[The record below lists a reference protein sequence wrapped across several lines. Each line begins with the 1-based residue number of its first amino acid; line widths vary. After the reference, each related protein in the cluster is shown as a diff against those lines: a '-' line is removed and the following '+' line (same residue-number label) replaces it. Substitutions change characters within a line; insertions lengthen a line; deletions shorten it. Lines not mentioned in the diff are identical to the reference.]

1 MLRLLYAR
9 FGQKTTEHPDIKLS
23 RSLFSFNTPE
33 GACPVCKGLGVED
46 MIDPGLLIA
55 DPDKSLREGALKI
68 TTPSGYTIYSQ
79 VTIDVLDKVCRSE
92 GFNVDIPW
100 KDLTPHQQN
109 IVLNGSDKITIP
121 YGKHTL
127 ESRMKWKGIT
137 AKPREEGVYKG
148 ILPVMENILRVDRNP
163 NILRFART
171 IPCRKCNGQR
181 LNEAALSVTFNEK
194 TIGQMSAMTIKDLT
208 KEFSNT
214 AKATKDQALHSLSSE
229 IVKRTSMLEELGLG
243 YLTLNRNSST
253 LSGGE
258 AQRIRLSTQVTNG
271 LRGIMYVLDEPS
283 AGLHPYDNERLIN
296 ILRQLRDNGNT
307 ILVVEHDAATML
319 SADRL
324 VDIGPGAGRTGGE
337 ILLNTSVKNS
347 PDLHIPESKTLQYL
361 FNHKKGPDSY
371 HPKTTGKW
379 MAIKEASLHN
389 LKIPEVRFMKQALNV
404 VTGVSGAGKSSLVM
418 QVLGESLTTASSKF
432 KGCKEITGV
441 DNFDKVIAIDQTPIG
456 RTPRSNPATYVKVFD
471 QIRKLYAAQQA
482 ARKKKWK
489 PTHFSFN
496 TRGGRCETCEGA
508 GVIQTG
514 MHFMG
519 QVTTVCETCNGKRFD
534 DETLTIT
541 YKGKNISEV
550 LEMEIV
556 EALHFFEDE
565 KSIHQYLQVME
576 ELGLGY
582 LSLGQPATTLS
593 GGEAQ
598 RLKLAAELVR
608 KTSKPSL
615 YLFDEPTTGLHAY
628 DIEILLHA
636 LHKLTDHKHTVIV
649 IEHDQQVILE
659 ADHVTDL
666 GPKGGE
672 EGGKVLYSGPASGL
686 SDCNISI
693 TGRYLGKNNAVMLFT
708 PV

>member
-1 MLRLLYAR
+1 MPSSYITVKNAREHNLKSINIQIPHYQITCFTGISGSGKSSLVYDIIYRESQRRYLESFSSYARQFFGRITHPEVESITGLMPAISVDQKTINRNPRSTMGTLSELYDMLRLLYAR
-9 FGQKTTEHPDIKLS
+9 FGQQSTEHPDIKLS

-181 LNEAALSVTFNEK
+181 LNETALSVTFNEK

-324 VDIGPGAGRTGGE
+324 VDIGPGAGRKGGS
-337 ILLNTSVKNS
+337 ILLNTSVENS
-347 PDLHIPESKTLQYL
+347 L
-361 FNHKKGPDSY
+361 
-371 HPKTTGKW
+371 
-379 MAIKEASLHN
+379 
-389 LKIPEVRFMKQALNV
+389 R
-404 VTGVSGAGKSSLVM
+404 
-418 QVLGESLTTASSKF
+418 
-432 KGCKEITGV
+432 
-441 DNFDKVIAIDQTPIG
+441 
-456 RTPRSNPATYVKVFD
+456 
-471 QIRKLYAAQQA
+471 
-482 ARKKKWK
+482 
-489 PTHFSFN
+489 PTHPGKQN
-496 TRGGRCETCEGA
+496 TS
-508 GVIQTG
+508 
-514 MHFMG
+514 
-519 QVTTVCETCNGKRFD
+519 
-534 DETLTIT
+534 
-541 YKGKNISEV
+541 ISV
-550 LEMEIV
+550 
-556 EALHFFEDE
+556 
-565 KSIHQYLQVME
+565 
-576 ELGLGY
+576 
-582 LSLGQPATTLS
+582 
-593 GGEAQ
+593 
-598 RLKLAAELVR
+598 
-608 KTSKPSL
+608 
-615 YLFDEPTTGLHAY
+615 
-628 DIEILLHA
+628 
-636 LHKLTDHKHTVIV
+636 
-649 IEHDQQVILE
+649 
-659 ADHVTDL
+659 
-666 GPKGGE
+666 
-672 EGGKVLYSGPASGL
+672 
-686 SDCNISI
+686 
-693 TGRYLGKNNAVMLFT
+693 
-708 PV
+708 